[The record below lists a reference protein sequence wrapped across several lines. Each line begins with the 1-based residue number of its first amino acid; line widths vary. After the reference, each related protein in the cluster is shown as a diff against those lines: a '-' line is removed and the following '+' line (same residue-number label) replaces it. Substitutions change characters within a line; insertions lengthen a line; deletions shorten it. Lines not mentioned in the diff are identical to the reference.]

1 MFLALPVSFL
11 LVQLALTLFLP
22 ADSAVV
28 SYVVMIV
35 APLLAAA
42 AALWRGWREVA
53 PARGGWFLVAAAV
66 ATWATGAFLN
76 LWHELVLGQA
86 NEMYRDSMLAFN
98 LAAVPLTFLL
108 AREWLPTGRWL
119 VRSIDALLALALGF
133 AYFLFTWA
141 MLTGHDP
148 ANETSVI
155 NMVWLF
161 DAQNVFIAVGA
172 LFRWRAADEPA
183 ERQLFRSLVG
193 YAVAYTVIVF
203 GNNHIAAGDP
213 AFGPEIGSLI
223 CIAFALLAGFAL
235 HQRVEDAAPRPAAGL
250 VHAVRIA
257 SPLVLAGA
265 LLLVSL
271 FLIRVSYFFGVAG
284 VLLAVLGHSLR
295 SILSQVRD
303 VERGDRLQRDRTDLQ
318 AMAWTDALTGVAN
331 RRFLDHAL
339 SGAGRRESAAS
350 QPLSVLMIDIDHF
363 KQLNDRQ
370 GHPAGDACLR
380 EVAQALR
387 QALVRPGDVLARY
400 GGEEFIALLQ
410 EADSAGALVVAERL
424 RAAVEALRIE
434 HIDSPVGVVTVSIGA
449 ASAASQGVAIA
460 PNLVATAD
468 RALYEAKCAG
478 RNQVRSLIV
487 AGV

>member
-1 MFLALPVSFL
+1 V
-11 LVQLALTLFLP
+11 
-22 ADSAVV
+22 AV
-28 SYVVMIV
+28 
-35 APLLAAA
+35 
-42 AALWRGWREVA
+42 
-53 PARGGWFLVAAAV
+53 AV

-108 AREWLPTGRWL
+108 ACEWQPTGRWL

-141 MLTGHDP
+141 MLTGHAP
-148 ANETSVI
+148 ADETSVI

-161 DAQNVFIAVGA
+161 DAQNVFVAVGA
-172 LFRWRAADEPA
+172 LFRWIAADEPS
-183 ERQLFRSLVG
+183 ERQLFRSLAV

-203 GNNHIAAGDP
+203 GNNHVAAGDP

-223 CIAFALLAGFAL
+223 CVAFALLAGFAL
-235 HQRVEDAAPRPAAGL
+235 QRRAADAAPRPAAGL

-271 FLIRVSYFFGVAG
+271 FLIRVSYLFGAAG
-284 VLLAVLGHSLR
+284 VLLAVLCHSLR
-295 SILSQVRD
+295 STLSQVRD

-318 AMAWTDALTGVAN
+318 TMAWTDALTGVAN
-331 RRFLDHAL
+331 RRYLDHAL
-339 SGAGRRESAAS
+339 SGAGRRESVAS

-363 KQLNDRQ
+363 KQLNDRR
-370 GHPAGDACLR
+370 GHQAGDACLR

-410 EADSAGALVVAERL
+410 EADSAGSLVVAERL

-434 HIDSPVGVVTVSIGA
+434 HIGSPAGVVTVSIGA
-449 ASAASQGVAIA
+449 ASAASQGEAIA
-460 PNLVATAD
+460 ASLVAAAD

-478 RNQVRSLIV
+478 RNQVRSLTV
-487 AGV
+487 AGA